1 MRPVRFRRGGL
12 HNLRDLHID
21 KNQVQRSP
29 PRRPLLELLNIRLVE
44 CFAASQM
51 LEGRGSRQD
60 ALVCLEHQ
68 IGPGTADARR
78 AKRCT
83 PRLRL
88 AKVALTPTFVCQHV
102 SKNKTIPYLDEQHH
116 ITPQLERRRGI
127 SLPSTKT
134 LRTLL
139 SRLFPQS

>member
-29 PRRPLLELLNIRLVE
+29 PRRPLLELMNIRLVE
-44 CFAASQM
+44 CFAASQK

-60 ALVCLEHQ
+60 ALFCLEHQ

-83 PRLRL
+83 SRLRL
-88 AKVALTPTFVCQHV
+88 AKGTSMLHSFPLLFV
-102 SKNKTIPYLDEQHH
+102 SMFPKTKQY
-116 ITPQLERRRGI
+116 
-127 SLPSTKT
+127 
-134 LRTLL
+134 RT
-139 SRLFPQS
+139 

>member
-1 MRPVRFRRGGL
+1 MRPVRFHRGGL

-29 PRRPLLELLNIRLVE
+29 PRRPLLRLV
-44 CFAASQM
+44 AASQM

-60 ALVCLEHQ
+60 SLFCLEHQ

-83 PRLRL
+83 SRLRL
-88 AKVALTPTFVCQHV
+88 AKGTSMLHLPPLLFV
-102 SKNKTIPYLDEQHH
+102 SMFPKTKQY
-116 ITPQLERRRGI
+116 
-127 SLPSTKT
+127 
-134 LRTLL
+134 RT
-139 SRLFPQS
+139 